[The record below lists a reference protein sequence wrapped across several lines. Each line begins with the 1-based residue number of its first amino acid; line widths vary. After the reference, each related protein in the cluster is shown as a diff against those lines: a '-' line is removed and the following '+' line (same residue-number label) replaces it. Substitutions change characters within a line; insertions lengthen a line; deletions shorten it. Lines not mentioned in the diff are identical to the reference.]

1 MTEFKEFETNNYNL
15 KKSGVLR
22 KNGAGIIDA
31 ILVLVTQ
38 TTLLHYF
45 PEISN
50 LIEFPNPLSSMLFY
64 TFLIFIIYRFLTIF
78 AFGKTIGMA
87 ILNMQFA
94 KRNETKLSFK
104 EKLLSVVMIYTNT
117 VDCYHLD

>member
-1 MTEFKEFETNNYNL
+1 MNEFEEFENYDL

-31 ILVLVTQ
+31 VFVLIIQ
-38 TTLLHYF
+38 TTLFHYF
-45 PEISN
+45 PQMAD
-50 LIEFPNPLSSMLFY
+50 FMAFQNPLRS
-64 TFLIFIIYRFLTIF
+64 TFVSVFVIFIIYRFLTIF

-94 KRNETKLSFK
+94 KRNQTELSFK
-104 EKLLSVVMIYTNT
+104 EKTLSAIMIYTNT
-117 VDCYHLD
+117 VDCYHVS

>member
-45 PEISN
+45 PKLSSV
-50 LIEFPNPLSSMLFY
+50 IELPNPLSTMFFY
-64 TFLIFIIYRFLTIF
+64 VFVLFIIYRFLTIF

-104 EKLLSVVMIYTNT
+104 EKLLSVLMIYTNT
-117 VDCYHLD
+117 VDCYHLE

>member
-1 MTEFKEFETNNYNL
+1 MNKFKEFEIDNYEL
-15 KKSGVLR
+15 KKTGVLR
-22 KNGAGIIDA
+22 KNAAGFIDA
-31 ILVLVTQ
+31 FLVLTFQ
-38 TTLLHYF
+38 TILFHYF
-45 PEISN
+45 PEIAN
-50 LIEFPNPLSSMLFY
+50 LIEFPNPLSSMF
-64 TFLIFIIYRFLTIF
+64 FNVFVIFIVYRFLTIF

-104 EKLLSVVMIYTNT
+104 EKILSVVMIYTNT

>member
-1 MTEFKEFETNNYNL
+1 MTEFKELENNNYNL
-15 KKSGVLR
+15 KKSDVLR

-38 TTLLHYF
+38 TILFNYYPKLSSV
-45 PEISN
+45 IA
-50 LIEFPNPLSSMLFY
+50 FPNPLSAMFFY
-64 TFLIFIIYRFLTIF
+64 VFVLFIIYRFLTIF

-104 EKLLSVVMIYTNT
+104 EKILSVLMIYTNT
-117 VDCYHLD
+117 VDCYHLE

>member
-1 MTEFKEFETNNYNL
+1 MTEFNEFETNNYNL

-45 PEISN
+45 SEISN
-50 LIEFPNPLSSMLFY
+50 LIEFPNPLSLMLFY

-94 KRNETKLSFK
+94 KRYETKLSFK
-104 EKLLSVVMIYTNT
+104 EKILSVIMIYTNT
-117 VDCYHLD
+117 MDCYHLD

>member
-1 MTEFKEFETNNYNL
+1 MTEFKEFENNNYEL

-22 KNGAGIIDA
+22 KNGAGFIDA
-31 ILVLVTQ
+31 FLVIIVQTILFY
-38 TTLLHYF
+38 YF
-45 PEISN
+45 PEIAN
-50 LIEFPNPLSSMLFY
+50 LIEFPNPLSSMF
-64 TFLIFIIYRFLTIF
+64 FNVFVIFIVYRFLTIF

-117 VDCYHLD
+117 VDCYHLQ

>member
-1 MTEFKEFETNNYNL
+1 MTEFKEFENYDL
-15 KKSGVLR
+15 KKSGALR

-31 ILVLVTQ
+31 ILVIILQ
-38 TTLLHYF
+38 TTLFHYY
-45 PEISN
+45 PKLSSV
-50 LIEFPNPLSSMLFY
+50 IEFPNPLNSMFVYVFVL
-64 TFLIFIIYRFLTIF
+64 FIIYRFLTIF

-104 EKLLSVVMIYTNT
+104 EKILSVLMIYTNT

>member
-1 MTEFKEFETNNYNL
+1 MTEFKEFENDNYEL
-15 KKSGVLR
+15 KKTEVLR

-31 ILVLVTQ
+31 ILVLVIQ
-38 TTLLHYF
+38 TTLFHYF
-45 PEISN
+45 PKLSN
-50 LIEFPNPLSSMLFY
+50 LIEFPNQLSFMFFY
-64 TFLIFIIYRFLTIF
+64 VFVIFIMYRFLTIF

-104 EKLLSVVMIYTNT
+104 EKTLSVVMIYTNT
-117 VDCYHLD
+117 VDCYHLE

>member
-1 MTEFKEFETNNYNL
+1 MTEFKEFENNNYNL
-15 KKSGVLR
+15 KKSDVLR

-31 ILVLVTQ
+31 ILVLIIQ
-38 TTLLHYF
+38 TTLFHYY
-45 PEISN
+45 PKLSSV
-50 LIEFPNPLSSMLFY
+50 IEFPNPLSVIFFY
-64 TFLIFIIYRFLTIF
+64 VFVIFIVYRFLTIF

-87 ILNMQFA
+87 VLNMRFA

-117 VDCYHLD
+117 VDCYHLQ

>member
-1 MTEFKEFETNNYNL
+1 MNEFKEFENYDL

-31 ILVLVTQ
+31 ILVILIQ
-38 TTLLHYF
+38 TALFHYY
-45 PEISN
+45 PKLSN
-50 LIEFPNPLSSMLFY
+50 VIEFQNPLSLLFFY
-64 TFLIFIIYRFLTIF
+64 VFVLFIIYRFLTIF

-87 ILNMQFA
+87 ILNMRFA

-104 EKLLSVVMIYTNT
+104 EQILSVLMIYTNT